1 MQCGNNLQASLVDL
15 GSLFDL
21 LGQYPPKRSTNY
33 SIILHASGLIVHLLY
48 MHI

>member
-21 LGQYPPKRSTNY
+21 LGQYPPKRGAHY
-33 SIILHASGLIVHLLY
+33 SIILHARSLIVYLLY
-48 MHI
+48 MHF